1 MSLLPSQN
9 QTIKQEPKTFYVLP
23 MSCAASNA
31 VHLCPSLPAADP
43 LIPSTALALLPFDLT
58 GVYLPPARRSNWWT
72 KRPTSDLCWQGAPHV
87 SRLDNSCMQQI
98 LFRTVLALKGC
109 KDQSQ
114 LKRCK
119 ATTCHPFPQRLC
131 SRFFARLVRRRVSE
145 LYPILCRTR
154 VGTKYQ
160 ETEPDL
166 RSLDRM
172 DHIPNHQCSRQ
183 QNLQLLH
190 VH

>member
-1 MSLLPSQN
+1 MYFPCH
-9 QTIKQEPKTFYVLP
+9 VLHP
-23 MSCAASNA
+23 MQSTWI
-31 VHLCPSLPAADP
+31 LCPSLPAADP
-43 LIPSTALALLPFDLT
+43 LIPSTASALLPFDLT

-72 KRPTSDLCWQGAPHV
+72 KRPTSDLCWQGALHV

-166 RSLDRM
+166 RSLTGWTISQIIGNKTYSCYM
-172 DHIPNHQCSRQ
+172 FIK
-183 QNLQLLH
+183 
-190 VH
+190 